1 MTPGGRVIPAKAG
14 TYRAHEVMQ
23 IGHPLMDRRARSG
36 VRSRLREEGQAR
48 RFPAFRPSRRN
59 ERKRRM
65 AEFRVMGRAALAEP
79 RPAYKP
85 LRGQA
90 ALDGRG
96 TRDAFL
102 ASLRS
107 AGRYKYGR
115 YNGLPLRYAGGKSL
129 AVGHVVENLPS
140 RLSRVVSPFIGG
152 GSVEIACAR
161 ELGVPVQGYDVFDVL
176 TNYWEVQLSAPK
188 ALADR
193 LMQWEPTQQRYRQVK
208 QRLKEH
214 WIGTRPI
221 HDALELAAH
230 YWFNHNLA
238 YGPGFLGWMSK
249 IYEDEVRYER
259 LVAKVERFSCPTLS
273 VRQGGFEET
282 VPAHS
287 GDFLYCDPPYYLDG
301 DSKCSAASTRSATS
315 PFTTRTSATT
325 SCATSS
331 AATRGDSSSPTT
343 TAKRSASGTPTARSS
358 RSNGST
364 RLGKARHASART
376 ASRTEPTTTSK
387 PPTNSSSSKRRAMA
401 TAHAALPA

>member
-1 MTPGGRVIPAKAG
+1 
-14 TYRAHEVMQ
+14 
-23 IGHPLMDRRARSG
+23 
-36 VRSRLREEGQAR
+36 
-48 RFPAFRPSRRN
+48 
-59 ERKRRM
+59 M
-65 AEFRVMGRAALAEP
+65 AEFRVMERVALAEP

-85 LRGQA
+85 LRGQT

-188 ALADR
+188 ALAER
-193 LMQWEPTQQRYRQVK
+193 LRQWEPTQQRYRQVK

-230 YWFNHNLA
+230 YWFNPNLA

-273 VRQGGFEET
+273 VRQGGFEEAI
-282 VPAHS
+282 PAHS

-301 DSKCSAASTRSATS
+301 DSKMFRGIYPQRNFPIHHANFRHDILRDLLRRHEGGFVLSYNDCETIREWYADCKIIEVEWQYTLGQGETRIGKNRIENGTNHHVKASHELLIVKEARNDDGPCQRGESRRAS
-315 PFTTRTSATT
+315 ERVRLRRLDWRTSVANR
-325 SCATSS
+325 
-331 AATRGDSSSPTT
+331 AARRRGRAP
-343 TAKRSASGTPTARSS
+343 
-358 RSNGST
+358 
-364 RLGKARHASART
+364 
-376 ASRTEPTTTSK
+376 
-387 PPTNSSSSKRRAMA
+387 RRAC
-401 TAHAALPA
+401 